1 MEAWA
6 LPFRIPGSNVVQVL
20 GVIVSDLHLL
30 FKCFSSWKSHSSFF
44 GLFFL
49 GYHYYM
55 VYCMDHLW
63 KMLYSLLCSSSWVN
77 LLFYLFVY
85 LLTYFRVRSC
95 CMARTV
101 LELTMVLRLALN
113 LFVVLL
119 LLPPCAV
126 IIGLCHYHYPDN
138 CLLFFL
144 LSYQTWILGPCTY

>member
-1 MEAWA
+1 MNIAFQDSRKQCGVGIRGHCVRSSFTVQMLFILKE
-6 LPFRIPGSNVVQVL
+6 PFK
-20 GVIVSDLHLL
+20 
-30 FKCFSSWKSHSSFF
+30 FFF

-95 CMARTV
+95 CMAKTV

-113 LFVVLL
+113 LFVILL
-119 LLPPCAV
+119 LLPPV
-126 IIGLCHYHYPDN
+126 L
-138 CLLFFL
+138 
-144 LSYQTWILGPCTY
+144 